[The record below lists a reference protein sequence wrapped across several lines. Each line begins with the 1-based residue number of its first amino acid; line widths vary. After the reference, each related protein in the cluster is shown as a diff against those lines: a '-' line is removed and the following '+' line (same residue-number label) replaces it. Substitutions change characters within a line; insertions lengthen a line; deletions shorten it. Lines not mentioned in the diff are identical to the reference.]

1 MHRVGLPGSRP
12 GGLAGAFGART
23 IVFGFGITE
32 ILLVAVLLT
41 LFFGAKKL
49 PDLARGLGA
58 GIRNFK
64 GELNAPPD
72 EGAENEEDSEPRRL
86 N

>member
-1 MHRVGLPGSRP
+1 M
-12 GGLAGAFGART
+12 
-23 IVFGFGITE
+23 FGFGITE

-64 GELNAPPD
+64 GELSTPPD
-72 EGAENEEDSEPRRL
+72 ESDENGEDSEPRRL